1 MTAALFIPSGNPT
14 VCAILL
20 AFCGAYRRE
29 IKLAFSVIYRLTSKV
44 VLDDDSGTL
53 YPVRWL
59 HCMRYSTGNLHD
71 FPS

>member
-20 AFCGAYRRE
+20 AFCGAFRRE

-44 VLDDDSGTL
+44 VLNDDSGTL
-53 YPVRWL
+53 HPVRWL